1 MGAALMIDSRE
12 IPAGTKDRWNF
23 TAARMTVNPIEVP
36 VTVINGVKN
45 GPTVVVTAGVHPNEM
60 IGQAATVQLARELE
74 PGDIAGTLILVHI
87 ENPMGLQFKYANR
100 SPLDN
105 VNMNSVFPTGLER
118 GEDMGRDSLHLGVSP
133 TKQAAERIFNTF
145 IRLADWH
152 VDMHGGEL
160 LEDLD
165 FNIEI
170 LPIGEPVDEKTRALA
185 RMLLSEKVWEV
196 PQGSIPQMPN
206 YPGRG
211 SAVAEANHL
220 GIPSCFFEIGGE
232 GRLSQDLVDQAK
244 RSLRNM
250 MTCVGMLEGT
260 PVRTE
265 PKVYSGGNVLF
276 AQYGGL
282 HFINIRSGDLVRKG
296 QELGYT
302 MDWSG
307 EIIHRDICPCDGLMT
322 NMVVHGGVEPGD
334 MLFVIANETA

>member
-1 MGAALMIDSRE
+1 MIIDNRE
-12 IPAGTKDRWNF
+12 IPSGSKVKWNF
-23 TAARMTVNPIEVP
+23 LAAQMTVNKIEVP
-36 VTVINGVKN
+36 VTVINGVKS
-45 GPTVVVTAGVHPNEM
+45 GPTVVITAGVHPNEL
-60 IGQAATVQLARELE
+60 IGQAATVQLSNEISPE
-74 PGDIAGTLILVHI
+74 EVSGTLILVHMQ
-87 ENPMGLQFKYANR
+87 NPMGLQFKYANR

-105 VNMNSVFPTGLER
+105 VNMNSVYPTGLEQ
-118 GEDMGRDSLHLGVSP
+118 GEDMGRDSLHLGISP
-133 TKQAAERIFNTF
+133 TKQAAERIFNNF

-170 LPIGEPVDEKTRALA
+170 LPIGEAVDEKTRALA
-185 RMLLSEKVWEV
+185 RMFKSEKIWEV
-196 PQGSIPQMPN
+196 PQGTIPQMPT

-232 GRLSQDLVDQAK
+232 GRLDQKLVDQAK
-244 RSLRNM
+244 DALRNM
-250 MTCVGMLEGT
+250 MMCVGMLDGE
-260 PVRTE
+260 PVQVE
-265 PKVYSGGNVLF
+265 PTVYSGGNVLF

-282 HFINIRSGDLVRKG
+282 HFINVKSGDLVYKG

-302 MDWSG
+302 MDWDG
-307 EIIHRDICPCDGLMT
+307 KIIHRDICPCNGLMT

-334 MLFVIANETA
+334 MLFVIANAIEP

>member
-1 MGAALMIDSRE
+1 MIIDGRE
-12 IPAGTKDRWNF
+12 IKKGSKVRWNF
-23 TAARMTVNPIEVP
+23 LAAEMTVNKIEVP
-36 VTVINGVKN
+36 VTVINGVKD
-45 GPTVVVTAGVHPNEM
+45 GPTVVITAGVHPNEM
-60 IGQAATVQLARELE
+60 IGQAATIDLANEIQPE
-74 PGDIAGTLILVHI
+74 DVSGVLILVHI

-105 VNMNSVFPTGLER
+105 VNMNSVFPTGMET
-118 GEDMGRDSLHLGVSP
+118 GEDMGKDSLHLGVSP
-133 TKQAAERIFNTF
+133 TKQAAERIFRTF
-145 IRLADWH
+145 IALADYH

-185 RMLLSEKVWEV
+185 RMFMSEKIWEV
-196 PQGSIPQMPN
+196 PQGTIPQMPN

-232 GRLSQDLVDQAK
+232 GRLRREQVDQACRALK
-244 RSLRNM
+244 NM
-250 MTCVGMLEGT
+250 MMCVGMLEGT
-260 PVRTE
+260 PVHVE
-265 PKVYSGGNVLF
+265 PTVYSGGNVLF
-276 AQYGGL
+276 AQRGGL
-282 HFINIRSGDLVRKG
+282 HYINIKSGDLVHKG

-302 MDWSG
+302 IDWTG
-307 EIIHRDICPCDGLMT
+307 EVIHRDICPCEGLMT

-334 MLFVIANETA
+334 MLFVIANAVE

>member
-1 MGAALMIDSRE
+1 MIIDNRE
-12 IPAGTKDRWNF
+12 IKNGEKLKWSF
-23 TAARMTVNPIEVP
+23 LAAEMTVNRIEIP
-36 VTVINGVKN
+36 VTVINGEKD
-45 GPTVVVTAGVHPNEM
+45 GPTVVITAGVHPNEL
-60 IGQAATVQLARELE
+60 IGQAATVELSNE
-74 PGDIAGTLILVHI
+74 LDPKDVSGTLILVHI

-105 VNMNSVFPTGLER
+105 VNMNSVFPTGLET
-118 GEDMGRDSLHLGVSP
+118 GEDMGRDSLHLGISP
-133 TKQAAERIFNTF
+133 TKQAAERVFNAF
-145 IRLADWH
+145 IRLADYH

-170 LPIGEPVDEKTRALA
+170 LPIGEPVDEKTRAMA
-185 RMLLSEKVWEV
+185 RMFKSEKIWEV

-232 GRLSQDLVDQAK
+232 GRLDRALVDKAK
-244 RSLRNM
+244 DSLKNM
-250 MTCVGMLEGT
+250 MRCVGLLDGEG
-260 PVRTE
+260 VIIE
-265 PKVYSGGNVLF
+265 PTVYSGGNVLF
-276 AQYGGL
+276 AQRGGL
-282 HFINIRSGDLVRKG
+282 HFINIKSGDLVHEG

-302 MDWSG
+302 INWNGDV
-307 EIIHRDICPCDGLMT
+307 IARDICPCEGLMT

-334 MLFVIANETA
+334 MLYVIANAQK